1 MPVSISEPSTFAKI
15 VDELRTKT
23 EAELKLLYVKFF
35 ADDIKKEW
43 NDITNGAA
51 FENTS
56 EEDIVKAIQQKR
68 YSK

>member
-1 MPVSISEPSTFAKI
+1 MPISVSEPSTFAKI

-35 ADDIKKEW
+35 AEDIKNEW
-43 NDITNGAA
+43 KAVTNVAA